1 MMISN
6 LRQAGPLHDAVARVP
21 GSRRRRLGVAASVRR
36 PGWPGLFGVRPTPLK
51 DGPFETFRDPCYAAI
66 ALEF

>member
-1 MMISN
+1 
-6 LRQAGPLHDAVARVP
+6 
-21 GSRRRRLGVAASVRR
+21 VAASVRR